1 MKLFFKSLCNSQTF
15 IQICPLVH
23 AKIPIIKCVHRI
35 TGINCDISF
44 NNISAV
50 YNSHLLNYIISMDCR
65 IKPVLMELKTWAKN
79 VGLISTNG
87 FSSYSFYWLGLFGM
101 QVMGIL
107 PSIHDLQKSVP
118 EILVGHWNCAYS
130 KEKPELMNSQKS
142 LSKNDILNVIF
153 EYYSN
158 FDFEQ
163 FVISPYS
170 SCPLLKKDFENEEQL
185 PEELWRYKQF
195 HKENKVHQKLLFLG
209 SGKFNMYTQDPFQ
222 HNLNITARVTPKIFE
237 KFINAC
243 KEITVKQKNDPQLQF
258 WTRVEK

>member
-1 MKLFFKSLCNSQTF
+1 MKLFAKSLRNSQTF

-23 AKIPIIKCVHRI
+23 AKIPIIKCVHRD

-50 YNSHLLNYIISMDCR
+50 YNSRLLNHIISMDCR

-87 FSSYSFYWLGLFGM
+87 FSSYSFYWLGLFSM

-107 PSIHDLQKSVP
+107 PAIHDLQKSIP
-118 EILVGHWNCAYS
+118 ELLVGYWNCAYS
-130 KEKPELMNSQKS
+130 KEKQEFVNSQKS
-142 LSKNDILNVIF
+142 LSESDILNITF
-153 EYYSN
+153 AYYSN

-170 SCPLLKKDFENEEQL
+170 GCPLLKKDFENEEQL

-195 HKENKVHQKLLFLG
+195 HQENKEHQKLLFLG
-209 SGKFNMYTQDPFQ
+209 TGKFNMYTQDPFQ

-243 KEITVKQKNDPQLQF
+243 KEINIKQKNNPELKF
-258 WTRVEK
+258 CTKIEK